1 MDLIWT
7 SEGIVARSVGV
18 VYRLGHDKGDGRKCH
33 CVGICYSYR
42 VEEMGGT
49 KGQTLLLDKAIV
61 KVCFKSD
68 CVLAAGGIVE
78 TNSGQSVGKK
88 MKRGAIGL
96 AMVNRVLHK

>member
-1 MDLIWT
+1 MIWT
-7 SEGIVARSVGV
+7 SEGIVARSVRV

-49 KGQTLLLDKAIV
+49 KGQTFVLNKAIV
-61 KVCFKSD
+61 WVCVEDD
-68 CVLAAGGIVE
+68 CVLVAGGIVE

-88 MKRGAIGL
+88 
-96 AMVNRVLHK
+96 